1 MINRYGIALIV
12 CGALSAVLGRVFG
25 VIELY
30 VIAAGLVTLTV
41 LSTVLVIASRPR
53 LAVDRAVNPNRVFVD
68 ESATVELSVRNVGW
82 RTSPVVRLTDPVAGT
97 IGATLSVAPLGRR
110 REARAS
116 YRLPSER
123 RGHVQIGP
131 MTAERRDPFGL
142 ATHRFTI
149 AGVSDILV
157 YPRWQVLDFPDRW
170 NGPGPLAQLL
180 RRRMLARSTDEFHS
194 LRNYAPGD
202 DLRRVHWK
210 QSARSEDLKIK
221 ETDPT
226 AVQRIA
232 VLLDIDAS
240 NHDAASFE
248 EAVSAAASFVLS
260 ADRAGFKVHA
270 STTAVSAQPSE
281 DLEGYLETLAL
292 TTPGPSRNTSQA
304 VADVARW
311 LEGGMVVVITGRSNA
326 DALAAIRNAA
336 PGSDAGI
343 LVLCD
348 PSSRDQVGEG
358 VTRGGFVMDGSS
370 AHALTRSWQRL
381 VGSQQGQASP
391 TAAGAPAGSPWQ

>member
-1 MINRYGIALIV
+1 MINRYGIALAL
-12 CGALSAVLGRVFG
+12 CGVVSAVLGRVFG

-41 LSTVLVIASRPR
+41 LSTVLVIVSRPR
-53 LAVDRAVNPNRVFVD
+53 LSIERTVHPGRVFVD

-97 IGATLSVAPLGRR
+97 IGATLSVAPLARR
-110 REARAS
+110 REAHAS

-232 VLLDIDAS
+232 VLLDVESS
-240 NHDAASFE
+240 NYDAASFE

-270 STTAVSAQPSE
+270 STTAISAQPSE

-292 TTPGPSRNTSQA
+292 ATPSTSRATSQA

-311 LEGGMVVVITGRSNA
+311 LEGGMVVVVTGRSNP

-348 PSSRDQVGEG
+348 PASRNQVGEG
-358 VTRGGFVMDGSS
+358 FTRGGFLMDGST
-370 AHALTRSWQRL
+370 APALARSWQRL
-381 VGSQQGQASP
+381 VGSQRVPAGP
-391 TAAGAPAGSPWQ
+391 HTATSTAGSPWQ